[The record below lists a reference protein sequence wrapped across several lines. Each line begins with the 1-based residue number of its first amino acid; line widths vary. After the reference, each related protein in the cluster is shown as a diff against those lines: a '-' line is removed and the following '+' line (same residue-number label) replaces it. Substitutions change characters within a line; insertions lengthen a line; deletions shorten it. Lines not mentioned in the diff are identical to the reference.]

1 MKAAALMVLALAL
14 ASAGRAQQAE
24 ALSPWQEPVLQL
36 PGNGASPP
44 PRLPVDT
51 AERKG
56 PVATLYRALRS
67 ASLNPARVFHVREAV
82 LDRGEL
88 HLYLTDGTI
97 GFTEDV
103 AGRVTGAFFQGE
115 GEVLMRPPD
124 LTEHASLGLFSGFG
138 VLDEHFSAAY
148 LRFNDDL
155 MSELKPFLRESEE
168 QQGFLQS
175 YDEQARGLAGMDA
188 LHLLGSFTEEPSLA
202 AADHFLHARLATR
215 LGSLDV
221 YDDSQAEDQ
230 FKVARLSQ
238 PDATPYFDVWMAF
251 PGREARE
258 MGERRVVEPM
268 SSAWAVPVESFRI
281 DTKLAP
287 PEMLEATAELDV
299 AVKDGGQKLLSFE
312 LSRWLQVSTVE
323 VDGAE
328 MEFLQNDALNGSE
341 LARIGND
348 LVTVVMPMA
357 LRAGEHHRLRFH
369 YAGPVMQ
376 QAAPGLLY
384 VGARGTW
391 YPNRGA
397 QMSRFNLK
405 FRWPKGWTLVATG
418 QRAWLH
424 EEGETHEGEWNSEVK
439 IPLAGF
445 NLGRFSRAVAKTN
458 GIEVASY
465 SAGVVEQSL
474 AKAYPELASEAA
486 ATNEAIARRSAEAI
500 QKYDQ
505 WFGPYPYK
513 SLSITQLPGPVSQ
526 GWPTLVY
533 LTSFAYL
540 SDEGRSALHLSSFDQ
555 QLYRRFVQDHET
567 AHQWWG
573 DRVGWKSYRDQWL
586 MEALA
591 NLSALMIMEEKHPEE
606 AREVLEQY
614 RSQLLATNANRKRYA
629 DAGPVTLGYRLSS
642 SVFPNAYIPVTYG
655 RGLWLLVM
663 LRDYFDA
670 FEKLDASS
678 QGHAKDVGAG
688 RFQAALREFGK
699 RYEGSTATTGDF
711 QKVLEEF
718 LAPNARYEGSRS
730 LQWFFDEWVRGSSVP
745 RIQLKLVAIRRRG
758 NATVASFKLEQQ
770 ECPESLVTAVPIFAE
785 LADGKRV
792 PLRHVLADGHES
804 QFELEAPAQTQR
816 LLVDP
821 EKKLLRLY

>member
-369 YAGPVMQ
+369 YAGPGTAVCRRQ
-376 QAAPGLLY
+376 RHVVSEPRRADEPLQSEVPLAQGLDAGGDGAARLAARRRRDTRGRVELGGEDSLGGLQPGQ
-384 VGARGTW
+384 VFSRRGKDER
-391 YPNRGA
+391 NRG
-397 QMSRFNLK
+397 REL
-405 FRWPKGWTLVATG
+405 
-418 QRAWLH
+418 
-424 EEGETHEGEWNSEVK
+424 
-439 IPLAGF
+439 
-445 NLGRFSRAVAKTN
+445 LGRS
-458 GIEVASY
+458 G
-465 SAGVVEQSL
+465 G
-474 AKAYPELASEAA
+474 
-486 ATNEAIARRSAEAI
+486 AIA
-500 QKYDQ
+500 
-505 WFGPYPYK
+505 
-513 SLSITQLPGPVSQ
+513 SQ
-526 GWPTLVY
+526 G
-533 LTSFAYL
+533 L
-540 SDEGRSALHLSSFDQ
+540 SG
-555 QLYRRFVQDHET
+555 
-567 AHQWWG
+567 
-573 DRVGWKSYRDQWL
+573 VG
-586 MEALA
+586 E
-591 NLSALMIMEEKHPEE
+591 
-606 AREVLEQY
+606 
-614 RSQLLATNANRKRYA
+614 
-629 DAGPVTLGYRLSS
+629 
-642 SVFPNAYIPVTYG
+642 
-655 RGLWLLVM
+655 
-663 LRDYFDA
+663 
-670 FEKLDASS
+670 
-678 QGHAKDVGAG
+678 
-688 RFQAALREFGK
+688 
-699 RYEGSTATTGDF
+699 
-711 QKVLEEF
+711 
-718 LAPNARYEGSRS
+718 
-730 LQWFFDEWVRGSSVP
+730 
-745 RIQLKLVAIRRRG
+745 
-758 NATVASFKLEQQ
+758 
-770 ECPESLVTAVPIFAE
+770 
-785 LADGKRV
+785 
-792 PLRHVLADGHES
+792 
-804 QFELEAPAQTQR
+804 
-816 LLVDP
+816 
-821 EKKLLRLY
+821 